1 MQVKTPAESR
11 ERHDVLKLLAT
22 VPPEEAFRPLNE
34 GGCPFIKA

>member
-22 VPPEEAFRPLNE
+22 VAARPGFPPT
-34 GGCPFIKA
+34 G